1 MAPSIAAAEPECP
14 GCRQPLDDKGRC
26 WRCSYRRC
34 KGCGKDTGS
43 AFIRFCILCV
53 GAGLDAEEFDCDQ

>member
-1 MAPSIAAAEPECP
+1 MASAAGMPDPPRCP

-26 WRCSYRRC
+26 WRCNTRRC

-43 AFIRFCILCV
+43 AFLRWCLVCV
-53 GAGLDAEEFDCDQ
+53 ADGLDAQDEEP